1 VRLNKYLSESGA
13 CSRREADA
21 LIAEGR
27 VTVNG
32 VPAVLGTQVEEGD
45 DVRLDG
51 DRVGTARKKVK
62 PVYIAL
68 NKPVGITCTTE
79 RHVEGNIVDFV
90 DHPER
95 VFPIGRL
102 DKDSEGLILLTNDGD
117 IVNEVLRAEHNHE
130 KEYVVAV
137 DHAIT
142 PEFVE
147 QMAAGVRLSDATTK
161 PCKVTRLGPK
171 VFRIVLTQGL
181 NRQIRRMCEALG
193 YTVVALQRVRIMH
206 IRLGELP
213 LGRWRN
219 LTPQEIAPLLPRRDR
234 APQHPAQAG
243 PAPRRG
249 GPPGRSGGR
258 PGGAS
263 HAGPGRPAGHRG
275 PPRHGRG
282 APPRGR
288 R

>member
-1 VRLNKYLSESGA
+1 MRLNKYLSESGA
-13 CSRREADA
+13 CSRREADT

-32 VPAVLGTQVEEGD
+32 VPAVLGTQVNDGD

-51 DRVGTARKKVK
+51 DRVGAARKKSR

-79 RHVEGNIVDFV
+79 RHVAGNIVDFV
-90 DHPER
+90 NHPER

-130 KEYVVAV
+130 KEYVVMV
-137 DHAIT
+137 DRPFDDDFLAKLSS
-142 PEFVE
+142 
-147 QMAAGVRLSDATTK
+147 GVRLSDATTK
-161 PCKVTRLGPK
+161 PCRVTRVGAK

-181 NRQIRRMCEALG
+181 NRQIRRMCEAFG
-193 YTVVALQRVRIMH
+193 YTVEALQRVRIMH
-206 IRLGELP
+206 LKLGELP

-219 LTPQEIAPLLPRRDR
+219 LSEQEVAPLLPRTTAAK
-234 APQHPAQAG
+234 APPH
-243 PAPRRG
+243 RG
-249 GPPGRSGGR
+249 GPG
-258 PGGAS
+258 
-263 HAGPGRPAGHRG
+263 GPGRPGSRRRHR
-275 PPRHGRG
+275 R
-282 APPRGR
+282 
-288 R
+288 

>member
-1 VRLNKYLSESGA
+1 MLSCVIGGVTSKRRTVGKVAHSAVGSTSNVRLNKFLSESGA
-13 CSRREADA
+13 CSRREADT

-32 VPAVLGTQVEEGD
+32 APAILGSQVNEGD

-51 DRVGTARKKVK
+51 DRVGQARKKVK

-90 DHPER
+90 NHPER

-142 PEFVE
+142 PDFLDK
-147 QMAAGVRLSDATTK
+147 MAAGVRLSDATTK
-161 PCKVTRLGPK
+161 PCKVFGVRAN
-171 VFRIVLTQGL
+171 VFRIILTQGL

-193 YTVVALQRVRIMH
+193 YTVTALQRIRIMH

-213 LGRWRN
+213 LGRWRQ
-219 LTPQEIAPLLPRRDR
+219 LSPTEIAPLLPRKAQQPQASRP
-234 APQHPAQAG
+234 PQHRG
-243 PAPRRG
+243 GGGRDHRRRG
-249 GPPGRSGGR
+249 R
-258 PGGAS
+258 
-263 HAGPGRPAGHRG
+263 
-275 PPRHGRG
+275 
-282 APPRGR
+282 
-288 R
+288 